1 MMGEPIARHLIVSG
15 RVQGVFF
22 RMETLRAAERFG
34 VYGWVRNLPDGRV
47 EAVLEGDRQAVE
59 SLTDWCRKGPPR
71 ARVDEVRIESRP
83 YEGRFSRFDIRY

>member
-1 MMGEPIARHLIVSG
+1 MGEPIARHLIVSG

-22 RMETLRAAERFG
+22 RMETMRAAERFG
-34 VYGWVRNLPDGRV
+34 VFGWVRNLPDGRV

-59 SLTDWCRKGPPR
+59 SLTDWCRKGPAL

-83 YEGRFSRFDIRY
+83 YEGHFSRFEIRY